1 MSSRYNIKFVLQ
13 IIVVALTMYL
23 LIWLFL
29 ELLNF
34 LQP

>member
-23 LIWLFL
+23 LILLFL